1 MPAEPLIRVE
11 KLTKHYLNSAG
22 LGPGRGERVK
32 AVDGV
37 SFFIHR
43 GETYG
48 LVGESGCGKSTLGRT
63 MLKLEQ
69 PTGGRVFFDGRD
81 IFALEKEALRRLR
94 REMQI
99 ILQDPYSSLNPR
111 MTAGEAVGE
120 ALEVHGLARGREKR
134 RRTEEMLA
142 ICGLPAGIYHRY
154 PHELSAGQCQRVVI
168 ARALI
173 LNPSFIVADEPIA
186 MLDLS
191 VQAQIVNLLEQLRER
206 FGLTCLFISHDL
218 GMVRHIAD
226 RIGVMYRGGLVEEA
240 PQEELFRRTL
250 HPYTRALISAVP
262 SLEPGKPKRR
272 IVLKGEPPDPAE
284 SWEGCSFHP
293 RCPLAGERCREEKPL
308 LREVSPGHLVACHL
322 AEGGDKP

>member
-1 MPAEPLIRVE
+1 
-11 KLTKHYLNSAG
+11 
-22 LGPGRGERVK
+22 
-32 AVDGV
+32 
-37 SFFIHR
+37 
-43 GETYG
+43 
-48 LVGESGCGKSTLGRT
+48 
-63 MLKLEQ
+63 
-69 PTGGRVFFDGRD
+69 
-81 IFALEKEALRRLR
+81 
-94 REMQI
+94 
-99 ILQDPYSSLNPR
+99 
-111 MTAGEAVGE
+111 
-120 ALEVHGLARGREKR
+120 
-134 RRTEEMLA
+134 
-142 ICGLPAGIYHRY
+142 
-154 PHELSAGQCQRVVI
+154 
-168 ARALI
+168 
-173 LNPSFIVADEPIA
+173 

-206 FGLTCLFISHDL
+206 FGLTCLFIFHDL

>member
-43 GETYG
+43 GRPTAWWENPG
-48 LVGESGCGKSTLGRT
+48 VASPPWAEPCSSWSSPPGAGC
-63 MLKLEQ
+63 
-69 PTGGRVFFDGRD
+69 FFDGRD

-168 ARALI
+168 ARA
-173 LNPSFIVADEPIA
+173 
-186 MLDLS
+186 
-191 VQAQIVNLLEQLRER
+191 
-206 FGLTCLFISHDL
+206 
-218 GMVRHIAD
+218 
-226 RIGVMYRGGLVEEA
+226 
-240 PQEELFRRTL
+240 
-250 HPYTRALISAVP
+250 
-262 SLEPGKPKRR
+262 
-272 IVLKGEPPDPAE
+272 PDPE
-284 SWEGCSFHP
+284 
-293 RCPLAGERCREEKPL
+293 PL
-308 LREVSPGHLVACHL
+308 LYRSR
-322 AEGGDKP
+322 